1 MSTLRG
7 RDEPDT
13 PTRKIRPGARVLGVH
28 VDALT
33 RAQMLGEAAQLV
45 DSGGRHTIAY
55 ANVHVL
61 NQAASNPALK
71 DFLNAASLCFCD
83 GNGVVLGAR
92 MLGNPLPERMTGA
105 DWIWDFAAL
114 AEGRWRVFWL
124 GGEPGV
130 TEKAADHLRERHPRL
145 EIAAAHGFHTDVPA
159 LLEKINAFNPHILL
173 VGMGTPVQEAW
184 VSRWRGGLDAPVVW
198 VLGAT
203 HDFVAGKV
211 ERGPAWLH
219 RDHEWVARLLADPRR
234 LWRRYLVGNIV
245 FGARIIRQRLAR
257 QH

>member
-1 MSTLRG
+1 MKTPRG
-7 RDEPDT
+7 RDELGRAPRALRSGV
-13 PTRKIRPGARVLGVH
+13 PVLGVH

-33 RAQMLGEAAQLV
+33 RSQMLAEAAHLV
-45 DSGGRHTIAY
+45 DSGGKHTVAY

-61 NQAASNPALK
+61 NQAANNPALK
-71 DFLNAASLCFCD
+71 NFLNAASLCFCD

-92 MLGNPLPERMTGA
+92 LLGGALPERMTGA

-130 TEKAADHLRERHPRL
+130 CAKAADRLREKHARL
-145 EIAAAHGFHTDVPA
+145 EIETDHGFHTDMPA
-159 LLEKINAFNPHILL
+159 VLAKINTFKPDVLL

-184 VSRWRGGLDAPVVW
+184 VAKWRDQIDAPVVW

-211 ERGPAWLH
+211 ARGPEWLH
-219 RDHEWVARLLADPRR
+219 RDHEWLARLVADPRR
-234 LWRRYLVGNIV
+234 LWKRYLVGNV
-245 FGARIIRQRLAR
+245 AFAARILRQRLT
-257 QH
+257 Q